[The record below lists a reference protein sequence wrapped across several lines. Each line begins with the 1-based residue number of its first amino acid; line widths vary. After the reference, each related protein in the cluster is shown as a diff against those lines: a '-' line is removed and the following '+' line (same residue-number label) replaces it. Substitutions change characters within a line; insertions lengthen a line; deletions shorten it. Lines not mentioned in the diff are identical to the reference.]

1 MSDKKSVNEKISD
14 ALEVNFEEEV
24 QPINISPPNTKE
36 ITVPKEEMLALREKH
51 ANKDYSDARE
61 SLKDLIDVGR
71 DAVDGILKV
80 ASEGDHPRAYEV
92 ASQMLKTVAEM
103 NKDLIGLH
111 KQMKDLKKEETNI
124 NHTTNNSIY
133 VGSTSDL
140 QDLINEARSAKKAL
154 NTDIIDAEVV
164 EDDR

>member
-24 QPINISPPNTKE
+24 QPINVSPPNTKE

-111 KQMKDLKKEETNI
+111 KQMKELRKEETNI

>member
-24 QPINISPPNTKE
+24 QPINVSPPNTKE

-61 SLKDLIDVGR
+61 SLKDLIDVGI

>member
-1 MSDKKSVNEKISD
+1 MSDKKSINEKISD
-14 ALEVNFEEEV
+14 ALEVDFEEEV
-24 QPINISPPNTKE
+24 QPINVSPIKSKE

-51 ANKDYSDARE
+51 ANKDYADARE

>member
-24 QPINISPPNTKE
+24 QPINVSPPNTKE

>member
-1 MSDKKSVNEKISD
+1 MNHKKSIDEKISE
-14 ALEVNFEEEV
+14 ALDVEFDK
-24 QPINISPPNTKE
+24 KE
-36 ITVPKEEMLALREKH
+36 IEPKKPKEISVPKEDILALREKH
-51 ANKDYSDARE
+51 ANKDYADARS

-92 ASQMLKTVAEM
+92 ASQMLKTVSEM

-111 KQMKDLKKEETNI
+111 KQMKELKKEETNI

-154 NTDIIDAEVV
+154 NTDIIDAEVI
-164 EDDR
+164 EDDG

>member
-1 MSDKKSVNEKISD
+1 MSSDKKSIDEKISE
-14 ALEVNFEEEV
+14 ALDVEFDKTEIE
-24 QPINISPPNTKE
+24 PKKPKE
-36 ITVPKEEMLALREKH
+36 ISVPKEEMLALREKH
-51 ANKDYSDARE
+51 ANKDYADARA

-92 ASQMLKTVAEM
+92 ASQMLKTVSEM

-111 KQMKDLKKEETNI
+111 KQMKELKKEETNI

-154 NTDIIDAEVV
+154 NTDIIDAEVI
-164 EDDR
+164 EDDG